1 MSARL
6 GIALCAVAAV
16 LALSACEKQQAMTGN
31 ATKGDTPL
39 WQAGD
44 SRWVRADAKAADKA
58 SWERQM
64 ATRAQHQ
71 NDYAPGGR

>member
-1 MSARL
+1 
-6 GIALCAVAAV
+6 
-16 LALSACEKQQAMTGN
+16 
-31 ATKGDTPL
+31 
-39 WQAGD
+39 
-44 SRWVRADAKAADKA
+44 VRADAKAADKA